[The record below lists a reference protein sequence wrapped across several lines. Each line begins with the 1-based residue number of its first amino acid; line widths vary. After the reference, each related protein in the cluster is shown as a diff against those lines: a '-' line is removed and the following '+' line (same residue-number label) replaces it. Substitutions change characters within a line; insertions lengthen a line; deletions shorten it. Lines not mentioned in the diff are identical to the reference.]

1 MALPFRT
8 IASLIG
14 GKDTR
19 CEAFHRLRVEYS
31 QQAEEKIGAAQRTL
45 MPGSPGTGAAKND

>member
-1 MALPFRT
+1 MALPFHT

-31 QQAEEKIGAAQRTL
+31 HQAEEKIGAAQRTP
-45 MPGSPGTGAAKND
+45 MPGFPGTEAA